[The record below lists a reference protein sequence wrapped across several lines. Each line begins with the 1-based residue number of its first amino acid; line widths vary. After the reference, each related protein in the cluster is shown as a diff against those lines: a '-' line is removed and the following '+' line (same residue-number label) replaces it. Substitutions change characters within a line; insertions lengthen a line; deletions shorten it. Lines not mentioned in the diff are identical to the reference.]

1 MSGYRN
7 LIDKTLTALLFIIL
21 EAAALLMLSGND
33 IIHRQWLARG
43 TTAFRAAVW
52 GSAQEVADYFALK
65 GTNESLAASNSEL
78 LERLINSA
86 HDTVK
91 QAEGTDGRFS
101 LVCASIVKGSV
112 NRQRNYFI
120 LDKGASDGICPDMG
134 VITDKGV
141 VGIVDAVTGRYSY
154 VISFMN
160 PQMNVSA
167 RIGPE
172 GPVGRM
178 IWDGKSSR
186 GAILGEIPLHT
197 PVSVGDTIYTS
208 GFSSMYP
215 ADIPLGTVTT
225 SRIKDGASLEI
236 GVRLFQEFR
245 SLKYVSIVRNRDIAQ
260 IDSLMNAEVRGGDR
274 R

>member
-7 LIDKTLTALLFIIL
+7 LIDKALTALLFIAL

-43 TTAFRAAVW
+43 TIAFRAAVW
-52 GSAQEVADYFALK
+52 GGIQKAGDYFSL
-65 GTNESLAASNSEL
+65 GRTNGELAAANTEL
-78 LERLINSA
+78 LERLINAGGDTCMQSA
-86 HDTVK
+86 GK
-91 QAEGTDGRFS
+91 EGKFT
-101 LVCASIVKGSV
+101 LVPASIVKGSI

-120 LDKGASDGICPDMG
+120 LDKGASDGIRPEMG
-134 VITDKGV
+134 VITEKGV

-160 PQMNVSA
+160 TQMNVSA
-167 RIGPE
+167 RIGQD

-178 IWDGKSSR
+178 VWNGKSSK
-186 GAILGEIPLHT
+186 GAVLGEIPLHT
-197 PVSVGDTIYTS
+197 EVAEGDTVYTS

-225 SRIKDGASLEI
+225 SRIKDGASLEVGI
-236 GVRLFQEFR
+236 SLFQEFR
-245 SLKYVSIVRNRDIAQ
+245 SLKYVSIVRNRDIAE
-260 IDSLMNAEVRGGDR
+260 IDSLTRAAGQGGDEE
-274 R
+274 